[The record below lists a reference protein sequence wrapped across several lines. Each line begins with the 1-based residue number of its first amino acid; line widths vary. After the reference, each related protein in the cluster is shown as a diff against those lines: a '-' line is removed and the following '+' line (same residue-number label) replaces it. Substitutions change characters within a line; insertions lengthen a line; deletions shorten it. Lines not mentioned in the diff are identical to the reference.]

1 MNKRERLLAA
11 SRRQAVDRIPI
22 ALWRHFP
29 GDDQRA
35 ADLAQ
40 AGGKDA
46 GKLDGALALVPGLVE
61 QSLKK

>member
-40 AGGKDA
+40 ATIAFQD
-46 GKLDGALALVPGLVE
+46 
-61 QSLKK
+61 